1 AVAGEVNA
9 IGRAPWVD
17 QLALGVKIFSAPDID
32 DDFLRVVAAKSL
44 DDFRVVARWI
54 GASEFLEFLEG
65 VKQVVQVLVKTVGAG
80 RDVPAIQ
87 RRIGPSAANDRGD
100 QTDKY

>member
-1 AVAGEVNA
+1 MNQTADVARLVRAVKVVRILDSAVVKAFVGAGGTDQDAVAGEVNA

-44 DDFRVVARWI
+44 DDFRVVARGI

-65 VKQVVQVLVKTVGAG
+65 
-80 RDVPAIQ
+80 
-87 RRIGPSAANDRGD
+87 
-100 QTDKY
+100 